1 MLSWWRPRK
10 VRQQQVIRDVD
21 NLMGAGDPLPALFLC
36 GGYRAGRVMIAG
48 HWKVEDGLPVGI
60 DVERLRHD
68 HSQAARR
75 LHAALN

>member
-1 MLSWWRPRK
+1 VVL
-10 VRQQQVIRDVD
+10 VV
-21 NLMGAGDPLPALFLC
+21 
-36 GGYRAGRVMIAG
+36 IAG